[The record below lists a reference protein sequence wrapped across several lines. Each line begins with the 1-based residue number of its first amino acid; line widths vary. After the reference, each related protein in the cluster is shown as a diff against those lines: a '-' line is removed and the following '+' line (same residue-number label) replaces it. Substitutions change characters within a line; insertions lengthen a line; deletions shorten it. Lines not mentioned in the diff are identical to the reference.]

1 MSKCSVV
8 VRGLRKVYPGGVV
21 AVDEVDL
28 DAERG
33 LTAIMGPNGSGKT
46 TTLSIIVGSL
56 RPTRGRV
63 EVCGIDVWGP
73 EGWRARR
80 CIGYA
85 SQDLPFR
92 EKLNTI
98 DNLVWYGLIR
108 GMSLFDAR
116 SRAKQL
122 LEELGLVEAQ
132 KRSVQSLS
140 GGMRR
145 KLVIA
150 AALIGDPEVLV
161 LDEPTSGLDPGA
173 RLDFWDLLVKQVGD
187 RVVLF
192 STHIPQEAEKY
203 SDTTYI
209 FHRGRVVARGQP
221 RELIRRYAP
230 ATKILVVHE
239 ASEPPVVEGLEMAVH
254 NSRRTIYYAED
265 PEEALPRIVEA
276 FVKSRIHV
284 SRIEVTK
291 PGLEDVFYT
300 VTGKTLEEA
309 EKSA

>member
-1 MSKCSVV
+1 MSTCIVV
-8 VRGLRKVYPGGVV
+8 ARGLKKIYPGGVV
-21 AVDEVDL
+21 AVDGVDL
-28 DAERG
+28 DAG
-33 LTAIMGPNGSGKT
+33 KGFTAIMGPNGSGKT

-56 RPTRGRV
+56 RPTEGRV
-63 EVCGIDVWGP
+63 EICGVDVWSP
-73 EGWRARR
+73 SGWRARAY
-80 CIGYA
+80 IGYA

-92 EKLNTI
+92 EKLSAI

-108 GMSLFDAR
+108 GMSIFDAKK
-116 SRAKQL
+116 RARQL
-122 LEELGLVEAQ
+122 LEELGLIEAQ

-173 RLDFWDLLVKQVGD
+173 RLDFWNLLAEQARD
-187 RVVLF
+187 RIVLF
-192 STHIPQEAEKY
+192 STHIPQEAERY

-209 FHRGRVVARGQP
+209 FHRGRVVARGSP
-221 RELIRRYAP
+221 RELIQRYAP
-230 ATKILVVHE
+230 ITKIIVIHE
-239 ASEPPVVEGLEMAVH
+239 ASEPPRVEDLKIAIQDAKKTV
-254 NSRRTIYYAED
+254 YYAAD

-276 FVKSRIHV
+276 FVKSKIHI
-284 SRIEVTK
+284 SRIEVVK